1 MSSCRL
7 RRRGEVLRDAVFA
20 AALAEIADVGL
31 RRVSMESIASRAG
44 TGKAAL
50 YRRWP
55 NVRALVIEA
64 LGNTMDEIDPPLP
77 DSTGSL
83 RADLLLIFGRIASA
97 LDSPS
102 GRVVLELVSEASRD
116 PDMMAELQARYGS
129 RRQLEA
135 VRLIEQAMLRG
146 EIPRQDLDPFVLMAA
161 PALIF
166 HQLILTGTPASEEQV
181 AHIVDHI
188 VLPLLRQPSEAL
200 VSA

>member
-200 VSA
+200 VGA

>member
-64 LGNTMDEIDPPLP
+64 LGNTMDEIDAPLP

-161 PALIF
+161 PALLF

>member
-1 MSSCRL
+1 
-7 RRRGEVLRDAVFA
+7 
-20 AALAEIADVGL
+20 
-31 RRVSMESIASRAG
+31 
-44 TGKAAL
+44 
-50 YRRWP
+50 
-55 NVRALVIEA
+55 
-64 LGNTMDEIDPPLP
+64 
-77 DSTGSL
+77 
-83 RADLLLIFGRIASA
+83 
-97 LDSPS
+97 
-102 GRVVLELVSEASRD
+102 
-116 PDMMAELQARYGS
+116 MMAELQARYGS

-161 PALIF
+161 PALLF

>member
-64 LGNTMDEIDPPLP
+64 LGNTMDEIDAPLP

>member
-20 AALAEIADVGL
+20 VALAEIADVGL

>member
-116 PDMMAELQARYGS
+116 PDMRAELQARYGS

-161 PALIF
+161 PALLF

>member
-1 MSSCRL
+1 
-7 RRRGEVLRDAVFA
+7 
-20 AALAEIADVGL
+20 VGL

-83 RADLLLIFGRIASA
+83 RTDLLLIFGRIASA

-166 HQLILTGTPASEEQV
+166 HQLILTGTSASEEQV
-181 AHIVDHI
+181 AHIVDHV

-200 VSA
+200 VGA

>member
-31 RRVSMESIASRAG
+31 RGVSMEGIASRAG

>member
-77 DSTGSL
+77 ESTGSL
-83 RADLLLIFGRIASA
+83 RTDLLLIFGRIASA
-97 LDSPS
+97 LGTPS

-181 AHIVDHI
+181 AHIVDHV

-200 VSA
+200 VGA

>member
-64 LGNTMDEIDPPLP
+64 LGNTMDEIDAPLP

-102 GRVVLELVSEASRD
+102 GRVVLEMVSEASRD

-161 PALIF
+161 PALLF

>member
-146 EIPRQDLDPFVLMAA
+146 EIPRQALDPFVLMAA

-200 VSA
+200 VGA

>member
-161 PALIF
+161 PALLF